1 MTIRTLQYEIQALID
16 ETEAPDDAVVI
27 ARGDHLFAEW
37 YDKAEDGTEK
47 HNSVKIGG
55 YVPTKEKKA
64 ELSDLQN
71 KWFANLLDEEI
82 KKVLG
87 LAQSEARW
95 ARLIDDDEAVSSMH
109 SEYSL
114 EHRGYAT
121 FLEGLK
127 ETYIGTK

>member
-1 MTIRTLQYEIQALID
+1 MTIRTLQYEIQTLID
-16 ETEAPDDAVVI
+16 EKGVPDDAVVI

-55 YVPTKEKKA
+55 YVPTKGNKA
-64 ELSDLQN
+64 DLSDMQ
-71 KWFANLLDEEI
+71 KEWFANLLDEEI
-82 KKVLG
+82 NQELG
-87 LAQSEARW
+87 AAQNENLW
-95 ARLIDDDEAVSSMH
+95 ALGADDEETSSMH
-109 SEYSL
+109 GMNGL

-127 ETYIGTK
+127 ETYIGTN